1 MFQNLIE
8 SGSHRKDLARRG
20 RFLLGTLAL
29 YCALIASAGVASVY
43 AYNARLD
50 AQTYEVTMLPAW
62 ALPAATHAVAP
73 SNPPP
78 SGHAHSTNVI
88 PTRVQLFTDLTTPPR
103 TPPPIS
109 TVYNP
114 VPPVPPG
121 PVQLGNTNTPID
133 GGLIGPGTPG
143 AGNSAQV
150 GGDGSNGTRTH
161 VVVATEDVRPP
172 VVVRATPVPARPSVL
187 KVSQILNSKA
197 VSKPVPL
204 YPQIA
209 KLAGVQ
215 GTVTVEILLD
225 EQGRVISATA
235 KDGPLMLREA
245 ARQAALLARFTPTQ
259 LNGEPVKVSGV
270 ISYNFML
277 R

>member
-29 YCALIASAGVASVY
+29 YSALVASAGVASVY
-43 AYNARLD
+43 AYNARLG
-50 AQTYEVTMLPAW
+50 AQTYEVTMLPPW
-62 ALPAATHAVAP
+62 ALPTAVQTVVH
-73 SNPPP
+73 NDPPAHTSRAS
-78 SGHAHSTNVI
+78 SGEVSI
-88 PTRVQLFTDLTTPPR
+88 RKDFYLDLKTTPH
-103 TPPPIS
+103 TL
-109 TVYNP
+109 
-114 VPPVPPG
+114 PPVSTQASNVVPLPPG
-121 PVQLGNTNTPID
+121 PVKRGDVDRNAASLGAV
-133 GGLIGPGTPG
+133 GLVGP
-143 AGNSAQV
+143 
-150 GGDGSNGTRTH
+150 GGDGVPVVSNSRTQ
-161 VVVATEDVRPP
+161 VVVAAEDPRPP
-172 VVVRATPVPARPSVL
+172 DLVKATPVPTRPSVL

-215 GTVTVEILLD
+215 GTVMVEILLD

-235 KDGPLMLREA
+235 KNGPAMLREA

-270 ISYNFML
+270 ISYNFTL